1 MLKFI
6 YEELL
11 DENRAVTFD
20 GETYPPNG
28 WAVCLA
34 GGPGSGKGYSQGR
47 FIPIDAK
54 VFDVDELKK
63 TFRQAIKHDDSKFGK
78 YVNKREYDMSNPKDV
93 SDLHYAVKSSGIEM
107 KQQDAYFKYNNR
119 LENVIF
125 DMTGDDPNRLIK
137 KATTAEDL
145 GYKTSLIWVV
155 TNREQAMVQNA
166 LRSRSVGDAVLHSK
180 HNSIAQNLYKFITTD
195 AGKYFDECWV
205 IFSSNPHVGGSN
217 AESQWLAKN
226 RTIQLTKQGDRFV
239 PTNKE
244 AARIFMTLGELEPTP
259 EHPTRYKD
267 FNTVKSIV
275 NNADV
280 TSATASEYDWGDTS
294 FKW

>member
-6 YEELL
+6 YEEYLN
-11 DENRAVTFD
+11 EGSAVTFD
-20 GETYPPNG
+20 GETYPANG

-63 TFRQAIKHDDSKFGK
+63 TFRQAIKHDDSRFGK
-78 YVNKREYDMSNPKDV
+78 YTNKREYDMSNPDDV
-93 SDLHYAVKSSGIEM
+93 SDLHFAVKRSGIEM
-107 KQQDAYFKYNNR
+107 KQQDTYFKYNDK

-125 DMTGDDPNRLIK
+125 DMTGDDPNRLIA
-137 KATTAEDL
+137 KAETAREL

-166 LRSRSVGDAVLHSK
+166 LRSRSVSDVVLHSK
-180 HNSIAQNLYKFITTD
+180 HNSIAQNLYKFIKTD

-205 IFSSNPHVGGSN
+205 IFSSNPHVGGSK
-217 AESQWLAKN
+217 EETKWLDKH
-226 RTIQLTKQGDRFV
+226 RTIQFTKQGNRFV

-259 EHPTRYKD
+259 ENPSRYKD
-267 FNTVKSIV
+267 FKTVKSIV
-275 NNADV
+275 TDAGLK
-280 TSATASEYDWGDTS
+280 SSEASEYDWGDTR
-294 FKW
+294 FMR